1 MTDTPEDD
9 AKDARLEWL
18 LNERIGGESP
28 PDLQHAVL
36 AQLREPATA
45 ARARH
50 GNQILA
56 AAAMLIGVAAVVAV
70 SQLADSPPT
79 DRTAAGGYPLDG
91 EQSTLANKQNPALD
105 LVAWKDPSLVRS
117 RQDIESLPADTLQ
130 VFAINLSDD
139 ALPALLRLHKLEALA
154 MTVSTYERPARG
166 ALKSKEKAVYVT
178 DDGLERLASL
188 PNLRALVLEGQLKL
202 KGPGIARVVKDAH
215 LRELKLMNMAV
226 TNDMLRGVCKAPLV
240 SLQLHSSQTFRDG
253 GLKAIAACQTLR
265 FLSLTGCTHLE
276 DLWVANLSGMKAL
289 EELYLNGIGSHTL
302 FSGIRLNPLPEE
314 PPGSG
319 VTDRLLENLAPLPKL
334 RKLDLSS
341 GFITDKGLLA
351 LRKFPALRDVS
362 LGNNENISAAGI
374 HALPQHIERLA
385 LVGHRDV
392 DATMLEVLLSRTGL
406 RDLNLAWCR
415 GLPDDAIEQLCQAT
429 HLRSLDVSGWEL
441 SDADRERLQ
450 KLPFTVK
457 LPKTKKK

>member
-9 AKDARLEWL
+9 AKNARLEWL
-18 LNERIGGESP
+18 LNERVGGESP

-36 AQLREPATA
+36 ARLHEPATA
-45 ARARH
+45 AHPRR
-50 GNQILA
+50 GSRMLA
-56 AAAMLIGVAAVVAV
+56 AAMVLIGVAAVVAV
-70 SQLADSPPT
+70 SQFADNRPADNSQ
-79 DRTAAGGYPLDG
+79 DGHLLNG
-91 EQSTLANKQNPALD
+91 EQSTLTNKQNPALD
-105 LVAWKDPSLVRS
+105 LVVWKDPSLVRS

-154 MTVSTYERPARG
+154 MTVSTYERPLRG
-166 ALKSKEKAVYVT
+166 VQKPRAVYVT

-202 KGPGIARVVKDAH
+202 KGPGIARVVMDAH

-240 SLQLHSSQTFRDG
+240 SLQLHSSQTFSGG

-276 DLWVANLSGMKAL
+276 DLWIANLSGMKAL
-289 EELYLNGIGSHTL
+289 EELYLNGVGSHTL

-341 GFITDKGLLA
+341 GYITDKGLLA

-362 LGNNENISAAGI
+362 LGNNEEISAGGI
-374 HALPQHIERLA
+374 HTLPQHIERLA
-385 LVGHRDV
+385 LVGHRSV
-392 DATMLEVLLSRTGL
+392 DAKMLEVLLSRPGL

-415 GLPDDAIEQLCQAT
+415 GLPSDAIEQLCQAT

-450 KLPFTVK
+450 KLPVTVK
-457 LPKTKKK
+457 LPKIKKN